1 MATGA
6 RGRVP
11 VQGLRDVERA
21 AQSLRGCGRAGVLTA
36 GTVGALRG
44 DDMSA
49 DRIEAWT
56 IPLHVVMW
64 TALLVAL
71 VMVITVVLMN

>member
-1 MATGA
+1 MSGSPLRNRCAKTEAPG
-6 RGRVP
+6 GR
-11 VQGLRDVERA
+11 
-21 AQSLRGCGRAGVLTA
+21 TA
-36 GTVGALRG
+36 GTVGALPG
-44 DDMSA
+44 DHMSA
-49 DRIEAWT
+49 DRIEGWT